1 MAEISPVPN
10 ENLDSG
16 QHLVTR
22 RRLIKQAGAAGIA
35 LTALYVAPSFSS
47 FGPKKAYAS
56 ITGVPP
62 TPSTDCSVCDILGKP
77 RILTITYT
85 GLAGDGFNH
94 QNSSSKPPTI
104 TTFVADITV

>member
-47 FGPKKAYAS
+47 FGPKKAYAT
-56 ITGVPP
+56 ITGGTT
-62 TPSTDCSVCDILGKP
+62 TPCDTDLCARDKRKLAK
-77 RILTITYT
+77 LT
-85 GLAGDGFNH
+85 
-94 QNSSSKPPTI
+94 
-104 TTFVADITV
+104 

>member
-47 FGPKKAYAS
+47 FGPKKAYAA

-62 TPSTDCSVCDILGKP
+62 CDSDLCPGRKP
-77 RILTITYT
+77 AFLTMVYT
-85 GLAGDGFNH
+85 GNSGDGS
-94 QNSSSKPPTI
+94 NSQTGGKAPVISGDPGG
-104 TTFVADITV
+104 

>member
-47 FGPKKAYAS
+47 FGPKKAYAA

-62 TPSTDCSVCDILGKP
+62 CDSELCDGRKAAK
-77 RILTITYT
+77 LTMQYT
-85 GLAGDGFNH
+85 GLANAGSNSQDSGKVNVSGD
-94 QNSSSKPPTI
+94 
-104 TTFVADITV
+104 